1 MRIESLDPKLN
12 IDLPRQGTETAVRDG
27 EVVRAVVDAE
37 GGDGL
42 LTIRLE
48 GGRTLRAAVAQG
60 MDLVKGETLLLQAV
74 REGTRMQLQLLAR
87 DGGLLRA
94 LTASDGETAAPHPGQ
109 TAGIAAR
116 PATNDAAVQALS
128 RLAAEGQG
136 VGKALMALLDA
147 LGSTRMSGVQ
157 SGIPLQ
163 AGTSAAANGAQAQTQ
178 INTSVLLQ
186 SDIQAQS
193 GAAAQTGGMP
203 GQAGA
208 PAQTGGV
215 QSQAGAPGQS
225 GGTQPQAGVPVQP
238 SGTPG
243 GDSAPVRPDGAQGQ
257 AAVPAGV
264 PQAQGGIS
272 AQTGAPAQPDGTQ
285 AQTGAPAQGQAA
297 GTQSDVPIQ
306 PDIHAPTKTNAPQD
320 GAPVQTAV
328 TPGQTNGTQGQA
340 GLLDQPAGTQPQAG
354 LPAQANGVQGQAV
367 QPPLS
372 ESPLPAGR
380 AGDKAAPSGPDIVIR
395 PVQADGETVPQAN
408 APDAGSASRAQGTA
422 LERQILSLF
431 LRADDPGLTGE
442 ALKHSVET
450 VNARILEVAKMTA
463 GLRHGGEAAAE
474 LEHSAAQ
481 IRQSAG
487 VGQFTYIQLPVMLRE
502 KASTAELYVFHRDK
516 KGKPA
521 EPGASVILLALDTD
535 NMGRVEALVRARDKN
550 VHLRLRAE
558 GGAALRMFEERM
570 PVLDRALRDAGFTL
584 THAACEL
591 LKTPVLPDTAQD
603 AAERFSPDTTRR
615 LDVVI

>member
-1 MRIESLDPKLN
+1 MRIESFDPKLN
-12 IDLPRQGTETAVRDG
+12 IDLPRQGAETAVRDG

-37 GGDGL
+37 GRDGL

-48 GGRTLRAAVAQG
+48 GGRTLRAAVTQG

-215 QSQAGAPGQS
+215 QSQARAPGQA
-225 GGTQPQAGVPVQP
+225 GGTPPQAGVPVQP

-243 GDSAPVRPDGAQGQ
+243 GDSAPVQPDGAQGQ
-257 AAVPAGV
+257 TAVPAGV

-328 TPGQTNGTQGQA
+328 TPGQTNGTQ
-340 GLLDQPAGTQPQAG
+340 
-354 LPAQANGVQGQAV
+354 VQTA
-367 QPPLS
+367 QPPTP
-372 ESPLPAGR
+372 ESPLPAVR
-380 AGDKAAPSGPDIVIR
+380 AGDKAVPSGSDNVIR

-408 APDAGSASRAQGTA
+408 APDAGNASRTQGTA

-431 LRADDPGLTGE
+431 LRADDSGLTGE

-450 VNARILEVAKMTA
+450 VNARILEVAKMAA

-570 PVLDRALRDAGFTL
+570 PVLDRALHDAGFTL

>member
-12 IDLPRQGTETAVRDG
+12 IDLPRQGAETAVRDG
-27 EVVRAVVDAE
+27 EVVRAVVAAE

-48 GGRTLRAAVAQG
+48 GGRTLRAAVTQG

-116 PATNDAAVQALS
+116 PAADDAAVQALS

-215 QSQAGAPGQS
+215 QSQARAPGQA
-225 GGTQPQAGVPVQP
+225 GGTPPQAGVPVQP

-243 GDSAPVRPDGAQGQ
+243 GDSAPVQPDGAQGQ
-257 AAVPAGV
+257 TAVPAGV

-320 GAPVQTAV
+320 GAPAQTAV
-328 TPGQTNGTQGQA
+328 RPVQTNGTQGQA
-340 GLLDQPAGTQPQAG
+340 A
-354 LPAQANGVQGQAV
+354 
-367 QPPLS
+367 QPPTP
-372 ESPLPAGR
+372 ESPLPAVR
-380 AGDKAAPSGPDIVIR
+380 AGDKAVPSGPDNVIR

-408 APDAGSASRAQGTA
+408 APDAGNASRTQGTA

-450 VNARILEVAKMTA
+450 VNARILEVAEMAA

-481 IRQSAG
+481 IRQSAR

-535 NMGRVEALVRARDKN
+535 NMGRVEALVRARDRN

>member
-1 MRIESLDPKLN
+1 MRIESIDPKLN
-12 IDLPRQGTETAVRDG
+12 IDLPRQGAENAVRDG
-27 EVVRAVVDAE
+27 EVVRAVVDTE

-48 GGRTLRAAVAQG
+48 GGRTLRAAVTQG

-74 REGTRMQLQLLAR
+74 REGNRMQLQLLAR

-94 LTASDGETAAPHPGQ
+94 LTAADGEAVAPQPAQ
-109 TAGIAAR
+109 TAGIVPR
-116 PATNDAAVQALS
+116 PATDGAAVQALS

-147 LGSTRMSGVQ
+147 LGGTRMSEGQ
-157 SGIPLQ
+157 SGIPAQ
-163 AGTSAAANGAQAQTQ
+163 AGVPAPANGAQAQTAQ
-178 INTSVLLQ
+178 TQVNTSVLLQ
-186 SDIQAQS
+186 SDIS
-193 GAAAQTGGMP
+193 T
-203 GQAGA
+203 QAGML
-208 PAQTGGV
+208 AQTGGV
-215 QSQAGAPGQS
+215 PEQAGAPGQA
-225 GGTQPQAGVPVQP
+225 GGTRPQAGVPVQA

-243 GDSAPVRPDGAQGQ
+243 QDSAPAQPVSGQGQ

-264 PQAQGGIS
+264 PQAQGGMS
-272 AQTGAPAQPDGTQ
+272 AQTGVPVQPAGMQ
-285 AQTGAPAQGQAA
+285 AQAGAPVQAQAA
-297 GTQSDVPIQ
+297 GTQADVPIH
-306 PDIHAPTKTNAPQD
+306 PDIQAQPAAPIKTSAAQD
-320 GAPVQTAV
+320 GAPTQAAV
-328 TPGQTNGTQGQA
+328 TLGQTTGTQGQA
-340 GLLDQPAGTQPQAG
+340 GLLDQTAGTQPQAG
-354 LPAQANGVQGQAV
+354 LPARANGVQGQAV

-408 APDAGSASRAQGTA
+408 APDAGSASRTQGTA

-450 VNARILEVAKMTA
+450 VNARILEVAEMAAT
-463 GLRHGGEAAAE
+463 LRHGGEAAAE
-474 LEHSAAQ
+474 IEHSAAQ
-481 IRQSAG
+481 IRQSTG

-550 VHLRLRAE
+550 VHLKLRAE
-558 GGAALRMFEERM
+558 SGAALRMFEERM

-584 THAACEL
+584 THAACEP

-603 AAERFSPDTTRR
+603 AAERFSPDRTRR